1 MKPHV
6 GAAQRRPVV
15 YRREGEDESY
25 LKILSDLTNEPL
37 EGELPDKQLS
47 GLLVTSDFTESH
59 GSGAEPVWLLDTA
72 SGSL

>member
-25 LKILSDLTNEPL
+25 LEILSDLTNEPL

-47 GLLVTSDFTESH
+47 GLLVTPDFTESH
-59 GSGAEPVWLLDTA
+59 GSGTEPVGLLDTA